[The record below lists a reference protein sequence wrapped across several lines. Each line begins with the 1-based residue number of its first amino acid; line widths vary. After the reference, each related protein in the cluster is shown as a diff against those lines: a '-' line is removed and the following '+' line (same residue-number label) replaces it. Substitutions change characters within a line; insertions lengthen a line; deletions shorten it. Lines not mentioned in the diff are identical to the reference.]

1 VPPRRLNAELSTLIG
16 LFYNSPAE
24 LGQFKQ
30 AAPETLRQPYHSLLV
45 HNHHMTVTMEAFH
58 NSPVKVRVLEAK
70 RDGDHYQRRILLARE
85 TDQHIVQ
92 FGIVRLNFEF
102 LSQAV
107 REEIESQTVP
117 LGRILIKHDVLRQI
131 ELMAL
136 WRVQPGPD
144 LCRLFGVPAD
154 PAGQFTYGRTAI
166 IHCNGQPAVELLE
179 ISAPLNV

>member
-1 VPPRRLNAELSTLIG
+1 VPSRRVNAELSTLVG
-16 LFYNSPAE
+16 LFYNSPAD

-30 AAPETLRQPYHSLLV
+30 AAPETLPEPYQSLLV

-58 NSPVKVRVLEAK
+58 NSPVKVRVLQAK
-70 RDGDHYQRRILLARE
+70 RDGDHYMRRILLARE
-85 TDQHIVQ
+85 TDQHVVQ

-107 REEIESQTVP
+107 QEEIESQAAP

-131 ELMAL
+131 ELIAL
-136 WRVQPGPD
+136 WHVQPGPD
-144 LCRLFGVPAD
+144 LCQLFGVCAD
-154 PAGQFTYGRTAI
+154 QFTYGRTAI

-179 ISAPLNV
+179 ISAPLSA